1 MNNLHAAPTS
11 GEVRSKEEILKTLD
25 KAGRLEGLPLMPQ
38 KFPYCHQQFKV
49 FKVKRA
55 HRKSPS

>member
-1 MNNLHAAPTS
+1 MPRRRA

-38 KFPYCHQQFKV
+38 KFSVLPPTIQGL
-49 FKVKRA
+49 
-55 HRKSPS
+55 